1 MIDEIL
7 AYTSTYLTSQQKE
20 NRKQKGQ
27 FFLLLKILLNLWRQ
41 NPLVRQI
48 IYLYSIISAEPL
60 PLGKWSIKIFEGDQ
74 L

>member
-20 NRKQKGQ
+20 NRKQK
-27 FFLLLKILLNLWRQ
+27 
-41 NPLVRQI
+41 
-48 IYLYSIISAEPL
+48 L